1 MEDGLSIALTFLSY
15 TCIILFTVI
24 TVFLIMLIKDLMD
37 LAKSYKNLS
46 ETIQKEINPTL
57 EEIKKALVSINGLAT
72 GVDKQI
78 NAVKSSFGTA
88 YKLAFNATSKL
99 KGTAAAIIGGV
110 IAGYKMF
117 SKKNK

>member
-1 MEDGLSIALTFLSY
+1 MIHEYLSQDGT
-15 TCIILFTVI
+15 
-24 TVFLIMLIKDLMD
+24 D
-37 LAKSYKNLS
+37 AKKY
-46 ETIQKEINPTL
+46 ETIYSMMI

-99 KGTAAAIIGGV
+99 KGTAATLIGGL